1 VVKPGRDPRAEL
13 VEAGARVLA
22 QEGPGALSARS
33 LARAAGTSTMAV
45 YTHFGG
51 MPAVV
56 RAIIHEGFARLAA
69 ELARVP
75 ATDDPVADCAAL
87 ALAYRRAA
95 HRAPHLYR
103 VMFGATGFEL
113 SAEDRAVG
121 AYTLR
126 VARDAMVRCI
136 ETGRFLPAEP
146 WELTR
151 QSWCLVHGLVSLE
164 LAGFFPNRTTGVARG
179 EAPGPADGVAQGE
192 APGPADGVAQGEAP
206 GPAGGRVGGEGDLG
220 RFLVGFASGA
230 GDLPD
235 RAVASV
241 GRALRESELQQ
252 LDGDGG
258 DVAGG
263 Q

>member
-1 VVKPGRDPRAEL
+1 MANRGRDPRAEL

-22 QEGPGALSARS
+22 EQGPGALSARS

-69 ELARVP
+69 ELAGVP
-75 ATDDPVADCAAL
+75 TTSDPVADCAAL

-103 VMFGATGFEL
+103 VMFGATGFDL
-113 SAEDRAVG
+113 TDEDRGIG

-126 VARDAMVRCI
+126 VARDAVARCVGA
-136 ETGRFLPAEP
+136 GRFRPAEP
-146 WELTR
+146 WTLTR
-151 QSWCLVHGLVSLE
+151 QSWCLAHGLVSLE
-164 LAGFFPNRTTGVARG
+164 LAGFYPDRAGADADFRTHLTN
-179 EAPGPADGVAQGE
+179 
-192 APGPADGVAQGEAP
+192 
-206 GPAGGRVGGEGDLG
+206 
-220 RFLVGFASGA
+220 FAAGA
-230 GDLPD
+230 GDDLT
-235 RAVASV
+235 RAGISIAKAFGDSQV
-241 GRALRESELQQ
+241 EQ
-252 LDGDGG
+252 LDGHGG

>member
-1 VVKPGRDPRAEL
+1 MLAE
-13 VEAGARVLA
+13 
-22 QEGPGALSARS
+22 EGPGALSARS

-75 ATDDPVADCAAL
+75 ATDDAVADCAAL

-103 VMFGATGFEL
+103 VMFGAAGVEQ
-113 SAEDRAVG
+113 SGEDRAIG

-126 VARDAMVRCI
+126 VARDSIARCI
-136 ETGRFLPAEP
+136 ESGRFRAAEP

-164 LAGFFPNRTTGVARG
+164 LAGFY
-179 EAPGPADGVAQGE
+179 PGRPAAE
-192 APGPADGVAQGEAP
+192 GPD
-206 GPAGGRVGGEGDLG
+206 GEGRSGEGRSGEGQSGEGAGAERPGAERPDGAGAGRAAGYADLR
-220 RFLVGFASGA
+220 RFLVGFAVGA
-230 GDLPD
+230 GDRLD
-235 RAVASV
+235 RAEASV
-241 GRALRESELQQ
+241 GRAFRESEVQQ
-252 LDGDGG
+252 LDGDGD
-258 DVAGG
+258 DVARGE
-263 Q
+263 